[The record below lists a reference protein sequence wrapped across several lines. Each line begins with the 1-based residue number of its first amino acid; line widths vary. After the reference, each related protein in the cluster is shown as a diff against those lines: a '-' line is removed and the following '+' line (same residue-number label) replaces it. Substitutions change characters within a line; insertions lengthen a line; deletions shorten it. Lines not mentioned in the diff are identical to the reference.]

1 MSEQIVE
8 GIKYLVEKAKYF
20 QKLKKSED
28 FLFQEINKIDTK
40 VLIDIQEQYK
50 NEEKIKKIRYET
62 AKFLQNDT
70 LNSEVFEKLKQ
81 GINAK
86 YNTNII
92 KSWKNYSIL
101 YVLFFNEIKQNVDN
115 ILQEITHYFIEQSG
129 EQLKFK
135 ISNFDGAQ
143 NFGETGCWL
152 AIYNSKYKSQSEG
165 TQYFINFYSE
175 NLNYGTYKHSS
186 REYIQKQNYTY
197 DDIGQ
202 VLVNEIAD
210 DIKRQKSLVLETE
223 NHTNGEEHMQET
235 QPINQILYG
244 PPGTGKTYNT
254 INRALEI
261 VFEKEDKIFEIF
273 EIVGKESEYKKT
285 YSDALQENDR
295 ESLKAIFDCYKER
308 GQIEFVTF
316 HQSYGYE
323 EFVEGIK
330 ASTLDNEV
338 KYSVESGIF
347 KKLSKIAKENYEDS
361 KKSITQIKEEQ
372 SLKQK
377 LRDFLSD
384 SLDDETIFKK
394 TKGGEFKIKDLKEN
408 SILLF
413 SKDSNYN
420 ENLLELDI
428 DELYKILEST
438 IDIKTSRQIA
448 KEIFDIP
455 NQRQRDTYYFAIYK
469 AFKEFDKTHKET
481 NTIEIPQ
488 QALQKNH
495 IIIIDE
501 INRGNISKIFG
512 ELITLIEPSKR
523 IGEDEEIL
531 LKLPNSSEP
540 FGVPSNLY
548 IIGTMNTADRSI
560 AQIDTALR
568 RRFEFVEMMPQHDL
582 LKNSENMPL
591 IIMEDNKRIEVQK
604 ILEAINERIE
614 YIYDREHTIGHS
626 YFMPLIKEPT
636 KTKLDEI
643 FRVNII
649 PLLAEYFYSDWDDI
663 KIILNDTKDEGEFI
677 RRKQNSKYFINESK
691 KNNKVY
697 SVKQEEFAPEAY
709 INIYNGLTQES

>member
-361 KKSITQIKEEQ
+361 KSLYQSSLNSRPNQRYYIECPDSSFVILPGSVFPDKIDDGSKIKPLLQDDGIWRWERD
-372 SLKQK
+372 SYLKQK
-377 LRDFLSD
+377 ELLV
-384 SLDDETIFKK
+384 FKK
-394 TKGGEFKIKDLKEN
+394 TKN
-408 SILLF
+408 SPLV
-413 SKDSNYN
+413 DEN
-420 ENLLELDI
+420 EN
-428 DELYKILEST
+428 K
-438 IDIKTSRQIA
+438 
-448 KEIFDIP
+448 
-455 NQRQRDTYYFAIYK
+455 
-469 AFKEFDKTHKET
+469 
-481 NTIEIPQ
+481 
-488 QALQKNH
+488 
-495 IIIIDE
+495 
-501 INRGNISKIFG
+501 
-512 ELITLIEPSKR
+512 
-523 IGEDEEIL
+523 
-531 LKLPNSSEP
+531 
-540 FGVPSNLY
+540 
-548 IIGTMNTADRSI
+548 SI
-560 AQIDTALR
+560 
-568 RRFEFVEMMPQHDL
+568 
-582 LKNSENMPL
+582 
-591 IIMEDNKRIEVQK
+591 
-604 ILEAINERIE
+604 
-614 YIYDREHTIGHS
+614 
-626 YFMPLIKEPT
+626 
-636 KTKLDEI
+636 
-643 FRVNII
+643 
-649 PLLAEYFYSDWDDI
+649 W
-663 KIILNDTKDEGEFI
+663 
-677 RRKQNSKYFINESK
+677 
-691 KNNKVY
+691 
-697 SVKQEEFAPEAY
+697 
-709 INIYNGLTQES
+709 NIYTKRYLIDAQKKGNCGSIHYLI